1 MGQLH
6 SLKGNSGST
15 QGQQGPTR
23 ARFREVKCLHRLKKK
38 STGIFLVVQ
47 WLRLQAPN
55 AGAIGARVRPLVG
68 QTKIPCAAGHSPKK
82 GEKKR

>member
-38 STGIFLVVQ
+38 KHRDFPGGPVVKAPSSQCRGHRGKGSTPG
-47 WLRLQAPN
+47 WAN
-55 AGAIGARVRPLVG
+55 
-68 QTKIPCAAGHSPKK
+68 
-82 GEKKR
+82 